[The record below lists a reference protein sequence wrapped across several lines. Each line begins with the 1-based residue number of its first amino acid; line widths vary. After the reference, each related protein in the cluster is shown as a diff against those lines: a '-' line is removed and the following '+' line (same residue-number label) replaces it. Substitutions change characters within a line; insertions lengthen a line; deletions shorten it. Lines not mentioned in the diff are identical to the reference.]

1 MDSKNDLMLILE
13 RFLQKVIK
21 NEIATKSPYLKQ
33 INKSSVY
40 FSRNHLNGIFKL
52 YGRMILSIL
61 TTLKHKIILAS
72 TFSL

>member
-33 INKSSVY
+33 INKSSV
-40 FSRNHLNGIFKL
+40 
-52 YGRMILSIL
+52 
-61 TTLKHKIILAS
+61 
-72 TFSL
+72 

>member
-13 RFLQKVIK
+13 RFLQKVFK

-40 FSRNHLNGIFKL
+40 FSRNHFSGIIIIN
-52 YGRMILSIL
+52 GRMILSIL
-61 TTLKHKIILAS
+61 TTLKHKITLAS
-72 TFSL
+72 RFKL